1 MRRLAMTVEY
11 DGTDYSGFQF
21 QKNAPSVQRRL
32 ESAIHG
38 LTGETVR
45 VKAAGRTD
53 AGVHALGQV
62 VAFDTRTPY
71 TPTAVRAALNAR
83 LPDDV
88 AVKTVR
94 AAPPGFDPRRDAISR
109 TYRYALLVSAVRS
122 PLRRRTAS
130 VIKTAPDLDAMRAA
144 AALMVGTRDF
154 SNFGTPPSPGGSAVR
169 RVDRVDITQ
178 DGATILIE
186 VEGSSFLTRQVR
198 RMSGALLDAGGGR
211 LTIEDVKHQISG
223 DEGAPPAR
231 AMPPMGLCLLK
242 VRYAG
247 FSPEQDE

>member
-1 MRRLAMTVEY
+1 MTVEY
-11 DGTDYSGFQF
+11 DGTDYSGFQY
-21 QKNAPSVQRRL
+21 QKNAPSVQSRL
-32 ESAIHG
+32 ESAIAG

-62 VAFDTRTPY
+62 VAFDTRTPH
-71 TPTAVRAALNAR
+71 PTTTVRDALNAR

-94 AAPPGFDPRRDAISR
+94 DAPPGFDPRRDATSR
-109 TYRYALLVSAVRS
+109 TYRYTLLVSEVRS
-122 PLRRRTAS
+122 PLRRRTAH
-130 VIKTAPDLDAMRAA
+130 VVRAAPDLDAMRAA
-144 AALMVGTRDF
+144 AALTVGTHDF
-154 SNFGTPPSPGGSAVR
+154 SNFGTPPSPGGSAIRQVIR
-169 RVDRVDITQ
+169 ADVNQ
-178 DGATILIE
+178 DGATIRIV

-198 RMSGALLDAGGGR
+198 RMAGALLDAGWGR
-211 LTIEDVKHQISG
+211 LTIEDVKKQISG
-223 DEGAPPAR
+223 DEDAPPAR
-231 AMPPMGLCLLK
+231 ATPPMGLCLLA

>member
-71 TPTAVRAALNAR
+71 TPSVVRAALNAR

-94 AAPPGFDPRRDAISR
+94 DAPPGFDPRRDAISR
-109 TYRYALLVSAVRS
+109 TYRYALLVSEVRS

-144 AALMVGTRDF
+144 AALMVGTHDF
-154 SNFGTPPSPGGSAVR
+154 SNFGSPPSPGGSAVR
-169 RVDRVDITQ
+169 RVDRVDINQ
-178 DGATILIE
+178 DGATIRIE

-198 RMSGALLDAGGGR
+198 RMAGALLDAGGGR
-211 LTIEDVKHQISG
+211 LTIEDVQNQISG
-223 DEGAPPAR
+223 DEAAPPAR
-231 AMPPMGLCLLK
+231 SMPPTGLCLLK